1 MATKK
6 ATKSRARKLTEDE
19 SAQVEA
25 LAAYLSVEQMADF
38 FGISYSTMR
47 RILDR
52 DSDVLNRYKK
62 GRSKALVAV
71 AQGLLQ
77 QARGGNMTAAIFYLK
92 TRGGWSTN
100 HELTVSGSPDGSPEK
115 PSEITITLGGK
126 RLEDEG

>member
-6 ATKSRARKLTEDE
+6 ATRARKLTDKE

-47 RILDR
+47 RILER
-52 DSDVLNRYKK
+52 DADVLGSYKK
-62 GRSKALVAV
+62 GRSKALAAV
-71 AQGLLQ
+71 AKGLLQ
-77 QARGGNMTAAIFYLK
+77 QARAGNMTAAIFYLK

-100 HELTVSGSPDGSPEK
+100 HELSVSGSPDGSPDK
-115 PSEITITLGGK
+115 ITITLGGK
-126 RLEDEG
+126 RLEEDDG

>member
-1 MATKK
+1 MATKR
-6 ATKSRARKLTEDE
+6 ATRARKLTEEE

-47 RILDR
+47 RILER
-52 DSDVLNRYKK
+52 DADVLSRYKK
-62 GRSKALVAV
+62 GRSKALAAV

-92 TRGGWSTN
+92 TRGGWSTS
-100 HELTVSGSPDGSPEK
+100 HELTVSGSPDGSPEET
-115 PSEITITLGGK
+115 PAITITLGGK
-126 RLEDEG
+126 RLEEDDD